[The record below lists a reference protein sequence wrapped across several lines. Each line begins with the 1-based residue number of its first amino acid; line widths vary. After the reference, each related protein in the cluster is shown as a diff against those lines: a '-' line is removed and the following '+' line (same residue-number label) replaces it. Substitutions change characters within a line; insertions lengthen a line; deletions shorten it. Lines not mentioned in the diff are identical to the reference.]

1 MKHALLTGIILM
13 TFSSLIFCQ
22 EWVVPA
28 DRANRLSTFPFNDE
42 TRKSGEKIYTV
53 NCMSC
58 HGTPGES
65 NFIDLVPSPGDPATD
80 KIQRNRDGEIFYK
93 IFSGRGQMPSFR
105 SVLATN
111 DIWNVVSYIRSFNSN
126 YKQQIMPVITSSAYP
141 GAEIILNLFYKPGDT
156 IITLSAFAVKE
167 DQKVPVTD
175 AGVRLFVERTFGT
188 LQIDDEKITGK
199 EGFAVFRIPDDLPG
213 DTAGNIK
220 VSARFTDEEIFG
232 SVAKDT
238 VLQAAVQTTPVSLVA
253 ERAMW
258 NNVRKAPV
266 WVILT
271 FTIGMLLVWGFI
283 LFVLLKLR
291 DIYVIGKA
299 TLTNDDENELL
310 KNNQNQSK

>member
-42 TRKSGEKIYTV
+42 NRESGEKIYTV

-58 HGTPGES
+58 HGTPGKG
-65 NFIDLVPSPGDPATD
+65 NYIDLVPSPGDPATD

-105 SVLATN
+105 SVLTTN
-111 DIWNVVSYIRSFNSN
+111 EIWYVVSFIRSFNST

-141 GAEIILNLFYKPGDT
+141 GAEIILNIFYKPGDT
-156 IITLSAFAVKE
+156 LITLSALAVKE

-175 AGVRLFVERTFGT
+175 AAVRLFVERTFGT

-199 EGFAVFRIPDDLPG
+199 EGLAVFRIPDDLPG
-213 DTAGNIK
+213 DTAGNVM
-220 VSARFTDEEIFG
+220 VSARFADEEIFG
-232 SVAKDT
+232 SVAEDT
-238 VLQAAVQTTPVSLVA
+238 VLQAAVKITPVSLVA

-271 FTIGMLLVWGFI
+271 YAIGMLLVWGFI
-283 LFVLLKLR
+283 LLVLLKLR
-291 DIYVIGKA
+291 DIYIIGKV
-299 TLTNDDENELL
+299 TLNDAENEIPGT
-310 KNNQNQSK
+310 K

>member
-1 MKHALLTGIILM
+1 MKHALLTGLFLM

-42 TRKSGEKIYTV
+42 NRKSGEKIYTV

-58 HGTPGES
+58 HGTPGKG
-65 NFIDLVPSPGDPATD
+65 NYIDLIPSPGDPATD

-105 SVLATN
+105 SVLTTN
-111 DIWNVVSYIRSFNSN
+111 EIWNVVSYIRSFNST

-141 GAEIILNLFYKPGDT
+141 GAEIILNIFYKPGDT
-156 IITLSAFAVKE
+156 LITLSALAVKE

-199 EGFAVFRIPDDLPG
+199 DGLAVFRIPDDLPG
-213 DTAGNIK
+213 DTAGNVK
-220 VSARFTDEEIFG
+220 LSARFADEEIFG

-238 VLQAAVQTTPVSLVA
+238 VLQAALKITPVSLVA

-271 FTIGMLLVWGFI
+271 YTIGMLLVWGFI
-283 LFVLLKLR
+283 LLVLLKLR
-291 DIYVIGKA
+291 DIYIIGKV
-299 TLTNDDENELL
+299 TLNDTENEISEN
-310 KNNQNQSK
+310 K